1 MLFKQYFWGKFQLQI
16 YAFPIDLLLFYGTE
30 VKDVKR

>member
-1 MLFKQYFWGKFQLQI
+1 MLFKQYFGGKFQLQI
-16 YAFPIDLLLFYGTE
+16 YAFPIDLSLFYGTE